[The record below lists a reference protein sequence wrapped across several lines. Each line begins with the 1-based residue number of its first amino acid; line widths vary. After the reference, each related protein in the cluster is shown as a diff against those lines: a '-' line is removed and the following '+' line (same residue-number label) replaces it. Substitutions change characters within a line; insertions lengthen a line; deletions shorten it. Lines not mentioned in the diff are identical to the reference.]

1 MVFRIQWR
9 SVPRITSDI
18 SEEAE
23 QWIMAGY
30 KSLVALRALVVDSEP
45 SQIFHKVGDYYGVVE

>member
-1 MVFRIQWR
+1 M
-9 SVPRITSDI
+9 PRITSDI

-45 SQIFHKVGDYYGVVE
+45 SQIFHKVGDYCGVVE